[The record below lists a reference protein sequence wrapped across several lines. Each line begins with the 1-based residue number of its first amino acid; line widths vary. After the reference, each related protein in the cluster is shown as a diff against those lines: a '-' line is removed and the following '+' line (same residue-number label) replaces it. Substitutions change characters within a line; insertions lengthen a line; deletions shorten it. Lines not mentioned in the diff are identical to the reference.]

1 MVAKAPVLN
10 SGKKL
15 SNLHKNYE
23 GPWISSQDFIYFFLF
38 QNYGVEKFMFPNVKK
53 ALKLQTKNSKYN
65 TVYIMLKSKL
75 QIEMTEDPAGW
86 TKLVILRKL
95 SVTLK

>member
-1 MVAKAPVLN
+1 MVAEAPGLN
-10 SGKKL
+10 SGEKL
-15 SNLHKNYE
+15 SNLHNNYE

-38 QNYGVEKFMFPNVKK
+38 QNYVVEKFMFSNVKK
-53 ALKLQTKNSKYN
+53 ALKFQAKHSKYN
-65 TVYIMLKSKL
+65 TVYIMLRSKL
-75 QIEMTEDPAGW
+75 QLEMIEDLASW